1 MYIHITYSRLPL
13 ELMWCFLIYFLSITF
28 ILEILREAGVT
39 KPAWPVRPR
48 AGKPQAG
55 QKELEPGLW
64 TPSLCLM
71 SLTRHWLHLVCPH
84 WWHNCKWPGH
94 LFSWSI
100 VFVIKILVKKMWSS
114 LHNAHVS
121 SRRLSVVQ
129 RLFSSFL
136 PKPKSL
142 QGSSSVHLH
151 PGSETPPPLG
161 SGGIQ
166 LAQGWMSGRRRREE
180 VRFPPLLVVWSDSCL
195 SMDLPFPTLT
205 LVVT

>member
-1 MYIHITYSRLPL
+1 MYIHITYSRLPW
-13 ELMWCFLIYFLSITF
+13 ELMWCFLIYFWSITF

-100 VFVIKILVKKMWSS
+100 VFVIKILVKKCGAVYIMPMF
-114 LHNAHVS
+114 LHGGCPLFRDFLVHFCQSRKASRALPQFISTLDLKHLHLWDPVVS
-121 SRRLSVVQ
+121 S
-129 RLFSSFL
+129 
-136 PKPKSL
+136 
-142 QGSSSVHLH
+142 
-151 PGSETPPPLG
+151 
-161 SGGIQ
+161 
-166 LAQGWMSGRRRREE
+166 
-180 VRFPPLLVVWSDSCL
+180 
-195 SMDLPFPTLT
+195 
-205 LVVT
+205 